1 MSKIILKSFLLIII
15 VFLCFISCKANNKKY
30 PEYSV
35 KVNTELGCIE
45 LFYEG
50 ITYRPYGIF
59 TSFNKLVAKQI
70 GINDNS
76 PNSKIYELK
85 GYDSREWIV
94 EYLDVLM
101 GTNRLLKSI
110 DVIEIPKE
118 LEKYKVDEY

>member
-59 TSFNKLVAKQI
+59 TSFNKLNAKQI

-76 PNSKIYELK
+76 PNSQIYELK

-118 LEKYKVDEY
+118 LEKYKVDD